1 MRATAPRAARLNDKN
16 KVFLAPI
23 LVEILPAAMEE
34 RASPILMT
42 MTF

>member
-1 MRATAPRAARLNDKN
+1 MRATAPRAARLKEKN
-16 KVFLAPI
+16 NVFLAPI
-23 LVEILPAAMEE
+23 EVEILPAAMEE